1 MKSLQW
7 KLLVPVIGMFILS
20 ISALI
25 VYKDRLEAG
34 IEGPASFN
42 NMLLIIIL
50 CDLVI
55 LFLISILIRYFI
67 TSPLKKLNPDSVRG
81 SNGNFLQKLSYLP
94 KEKMVELGDTFQ
106 NLVKNLRNMIV
117 HTLSATDLG
126 LSIAEKLD
134 KNAGKSAETIG
145 DVSNTAHS
153 IKKMTTQL
161 AEIIEENA
169 VLMSQMSGS
178 IEKLTHTITA
188 ESKAVYTSSESME
201 QMTSDLNEIAITAH
215 EKKQSVEKMS
225 DKMGLVQNSVT
236 NVVESMADIRDKSG
250 AMLEI
255 VEIIGKISD
264 KTNLLAMNA
273 AIEAAHAGAY
283 GSGFKVVATEIKK
296 LAEQSNSNAKQIASH
311 INDNLTRIDEAAER
325 GGSILTE
332 FIELVHDIGDTAGA
346 MVSIINMVEKLSAS
360 HSQVVDT
367 FRMLIKVTDEVKV
380 ASKEMNESRLK
391 VVEHLSELIGI
402 ETTTDAAASYILKR
416 IEEVLEA
423 QDDISSLMVLNKEAI
438 DDVQISLSKF
448 KVKDGKIVL
457 VGSEHTSF

>member
-1 MKSLQW
+1 MRSLQW
-7 KLLVPVIGMFILS
+7 KFLLPITGIFILS
-20 ISALI
+20 ILGLI
-25 VYKDRLEAG
+25 VYKDYLEGGA
-34 IEGPASFN
+34 EGLGLFN
-42 NMLLIIIL
+42 NMLLVIIL
-50 CDLVI
+50 SDLFIV
-55 LFLISILIRYFI
+55 FLISILIRYFI
-67 TSPLKKLNPDSVRG
+67 TSPLKKLNPDSVKG
-81 SNGNFLQKLSYLP
+81 SKGNFLQKLSYLP
-94 KEKMVELGDTFQ
+94 KKEMTELGDTFQ
-106 NLVKNLRNMIV
+106 NLVKNLHNMIV
-117 HTLSATDLG
+117 HTLSATDLS

-134 KNAGKSAETIG
+134 NNARKSSETIG
-145 DVSNTAHS
+145 DVSNTAYS

-188 ESKAVYTSSESME
+188 ESKAVYTSSDSME

-225 DKMGLVQNSVT
+225 DKIGLVQNSVT

-325 GGSILTE
+325 GESILTE
-332 FIELVHDIGDTAGA
+332 FIELVHDIGDTAKA
-346 MVSIINMVEKLSAS
+346 MVSIINMVEKLSTS
-360 HSQVVDT
+360 HSQVVNT
-367 FRMLIKVTDEVKV
+367 FRMLIKVTDEVKE
-380 ASKEMNESRLK
+380 ASKDMNESRLK
-391 VVEHLSELIGI
+391 VVQHLSELIGI
-402 ETTTDAAASYILKR
+402 ETTTDDAASYILKK

-423 QDDISSLMVLNKEAI
+423 QEDISALMTLNKEAI
-438 DDVQISLSKF
+438 HDVQISLSKF

-457 VGSEHTSF
+457 VGSEQTSF